1 MRIRSGMAALAVM
14 TAALATAGG
23 AWATTDPLGT
33 AVVAPNP
40 QTQSPPVIQL
50 QGSPSGITYM
60 TQQPGQRDFTY
71 TAYYK
76 PYGSAATVVA
86 SPAPNPQNITAALS
100 VTNGVRA
107 LAQTDPNDST
117 LLTGVT
123 LQPLAGGAAVTI
135 PVDESHERYIGSTGS
150 GIVIQHFL
158 QSGDFGVDI
167 VLRRPGQADV
177 VLDHLPNDT
186 TVTGLVDQTGVF
198 LQTDVGG
205 SSLYYIDL
213 ASGTVTRVNT
223 SSDDTSAA
231 LAFMSPTTLGWAGG
245 LDHRTMVWMPRSGGA
260 QTRLPVP
267 ASTPDAT
274 ANWFA
279 YDGTSVAFFQPSQQ
293 PWTMFTMPADG
304 SAAPTTVALDVT
316 SPHAVPV
323 PGGGFLVPGRHSP
336 TTFGIYQVGTGGQA
350 ALSQAIAPAQAIPV
364 QAAMSSGRLIF
375 TDNPTGDSTADLW
388 SLQSTRSGSAVTLG
402 TESHL
407 APDTYTPA
415 VNASQY
421 QVLVSGDR
429 TAYVTNPASGRQ
441 ITVLNG
447 TAVERVVAYP
457 TTVEALALS
466 GNELLMHT
474 IGTKSWWALNTTT
487 GAQTAVTS
495 PVAVLGGKY
504 LTYATTTS
512 GQLMRLD
519 LTLPA
524 SATNPVQVR
533 AASNCAMLNG
543 NVLGFGNWVAYRCG
557 PKNTLEALNV
567 STKKKVTLP
576 AGTALDRLG
585 DNVMLYDSLGTL
597 YAMNLTSPTLQVTPI
612 ADLGALGGTTLPSL
626 YALDGTGENAAWI
639 SADGKLHVGAL
650 PITASAPSLIDAQ
663 PDATLTLGGSW
674 HDNADISKPVSWSLQ
689 FKLNGKAVR
698 TITGTAPDG
707 AVRALW
713 NGRNSKNAVVAA
725 GTYTWKLTA
734 TGLDGVGK
742 VTQSGSLTAH

>member
-1 MRIRSGMAALAVM
+1 MRIRSGLAALAVI

-23 AWATTDPLGT
+23 AWATSDPLGT

-50 QGSPSGITYM
+50 LASPSGITYL
-60 TQQPGQRDFTY
+60 TQQPGQRNFTY

-86 SPAPNPQNITAALS
+86 SPAPNPQNISAALS
-100 VTNGVRA
+100 VTNGVLA
-107 LAQTDPNDST
+107 LVQTDPNDST

-135 PVDESHERYIGSTGS
+135 PVDENHERYIGSTGS
-150 GIVIQHFL
+150 GIVIQRFL

-213 ASGTVTRVNT
+213 ASGTVTKENT
-223 SSDDTSAA
+223 SSDDSSASV
-231 LAFMSPTTLGWAGG
+231 AFMTPTTLGWAGG

-260 QTRLPVP
+260 QTRLAVP
-267 ASTPDAT
+267 ASTPAAT
-274 ANWFA
+274 ANGFA
-279 YDGTSVAFFQPSQQ
+279 YDGTSVAFYQQSQQ

-304 SAAPTTVALDVT
+304 SAAPTTVALDVS
-316 SPHAVPV
+316 SPNAVPA
-323 PGGGFLVPGRHSP
+323 PGGGFLVPGGHSP
-336 TTFGIYQVGTGGQA
+336 TTFGIYQIGSGGQA
-350 ALSQAIAPAQAIPV
+350 TLSQAIAPASAIPV
-364 QAAMSSGRLIF
+364 QAAMSSGRLVF
-375 TDNPTGDSTADLW
+375 TDNPVNGYTADLW
-388 SLQSTRSGSAVTLG
+388 SLQATRSGSTVTLG
-402 TESHL
+402 SESHL
-407 APDTYTPA
+407 AADAYTP
-415 VNASQY
+415 NGIQPPL
-421 QVLVSGDR
+421 LVSGDR
-429 TAYVTNPASGRQ
+429 TAYVTDPASGRQ

-447 TAVERVVAYP
+447 AAVERVVPFP
-457 TTVEALALS
+457 TTVEAVALS
-466 GNELLMHT
+466 GNELLLHT
-474 IGTKSWWALNTTT
+474 ISSKNWWTVNTTT
-487 GAQTAVTS
+487 GVQTPVTS
-495 PVAVLGGKY
+495 VVAALGGKY
-504 LTYATTTS
+504 LTYATTTK

-524 SATNPVQVR
+524 SATNPVQVQ
-533 AASNCAMLNG
+533 AANSGCQMQYGYL
-543 NVLGFGNWVAYRCG
+543 LGFGNWVVYRCS
-557 PKNTLEALNV
+557 PTNTLKTLNIT
-567 STKKKVTLP
+567 TKTKVTLP
-576 AGTALDRLG
+576 AGTPLDRLG

-597 YAMNLTSPTLQVTPI
+597 YAMNLTTLQVTPI
-612 ADLGALGGTTLPSL
+612 ADLGALSDPTLPSL
-626 YALDGTGENAAWI
+626 YALDGSGENAAWI
-639 SADGKLHVGAL
+639 SADGQLHVGAL
-650 PITASAPSLIDAQ
+650 PITASAPALIDAQ

-689 FKLNGKAVR
+689 FKLNGTTVR
-698 TITGTAPDG
+698 TITGTATDG
-707 AVRALW
+707 AVRAVW
-713 NGRNSKNAVVAA
+713 NGRNSKNVGVAA

-742 VTQSGSLTAH
+742 VTQSGSLAAH